1 MIYNM
6 NVGKPLERLIFKR
19 RKIEMMSMKKFIS
32 MALIVAMVLGMG
44 TMIHIVRRLKW
55 LMRCSKKSDRN
66 K

>member
-1 MIYNM
+1 M
-6 NVGKPLERLIFKR
+6 NVGKQLETLIFKR
-19 RKIEMMSMKKFIS
+19 RKIEMMPMKKFIS
-32 MALIVAMVLGMG
+32 MALIVAMVLGVG

>member
-1 MIYNM
+1 M

-55 LMRCSKKSDRN
+55 LMRC
-66 K
+66 